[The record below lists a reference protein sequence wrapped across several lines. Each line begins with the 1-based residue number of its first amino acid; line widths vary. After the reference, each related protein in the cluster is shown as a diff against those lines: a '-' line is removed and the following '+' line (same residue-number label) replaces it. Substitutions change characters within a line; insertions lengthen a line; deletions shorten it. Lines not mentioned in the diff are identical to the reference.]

1 MSDTPRAKRCDS
13 LTEFTQRLDSCTQ
26 EIDDDAV
33 VSETPRAKMCDTLT
47 EFTQR
52 LDSCTQKVDDDVVVS
67 RCVASTN
74 GMLLT
79 VKQAN
84 AVVRGITS
92 PPGTSGHKAV

>member
-1 MSDTPRAKRCDS
+1 MCDT
-13 LTEFTQRLDSCTQ
+13 LTQFTQHLDSHAQ

-47 EFTQR
+47 QFTQH
-52 LDSCTQKVDDDVVVS
+52 LDSCTQEVDDDVVVS
-67 RCVASTN
+67 HCVASTN

-92 PPGTSGHKAV
+92 PP

>member
-33 VSETPRAKMCDTLT
+33 VSPRLA
-47 EFTQR
+47 
-52 LDSCTQKVDDDVVVS
+52 
-67 RCVASTN
+67 ATN

-79 VKQAN
+79 VKQPN
-84 AVVRGITS
+84 AVARGPTS

>member
-1 MSDTPRAKRCDS
+1 MSGTPRAKRCDS

-33 VSETPRAKMCDTLT
+33 VSETPRAKRCDNLT

-52 LDSCTQKVDDDVVVS
+52 LDSHTQEIEDDAVVS
-67 RCVASTN
+67 PHMAATS

-79 VKQAN
+79 MKQAN
-84 AVVRGITS
+84 AVARGITS